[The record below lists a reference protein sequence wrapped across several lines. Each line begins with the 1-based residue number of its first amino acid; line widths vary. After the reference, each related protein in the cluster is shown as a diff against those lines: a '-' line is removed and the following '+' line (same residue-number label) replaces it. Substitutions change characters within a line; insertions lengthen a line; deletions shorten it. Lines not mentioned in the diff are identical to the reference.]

1 MKKILVIYT
10 GGTIGM
16 ARQGSDGALV
26 PVEFEKLYALIP
38 ELKELPAEI
47 HFQSWETP
55 IDSTE
60 MTPDHWVKLAHQI
73 FENYAFYDGF
83 VVLHGSDTMA
93 FTASALSF
101 MLCHLNKP
109 VILTGSQLPINIIRT
124 DGKENL
130 LTSIEIAMF
139 SDENG
144 EPLVRE
150 VCIYFEYKLYRG
162 NRTYKHSSESF
173 KAYKS
178 PNYPLLGEAGLEI
191 KIYRQNLLPSS
202 DAPVHLFT
210 DYESNIL
217 NISLFPGINF
227 QWMRSALENAHHLKA
242 LILLTYG
249 AGNAPKNPELKSL
262 LKMMNDRKIPVIN
275 ISQCKAGSVAMGK
288 YEVSHWLLDHDVIS
302 GYDMTREA
310 AITKTMCTLPLAKDL
325 TEFKRLFQTPL
336 AGEITLN

>member
-1 MKKILVIYT
+1 
-10 GGTIGM
+10 M

-38 ELKELPAEI
+38 ELRELPAQI
-47 HFQSWETP
+47 HFQSWDTP

-60 MTPDHWVKLAHQI
+60 MTPLHWVRLSKQI
-73 FENYAFYDGF
+73 YDNYAFFDGF

-101 MLCHLNKP
+101 MLRNLGKP

-130 LTSIEIAMF
+130 LTSIEIAML

-144 EPLVRE
+144 EPLIRE

-191 KIYRQNLLPSS
+191 KIYRQNLLPHPN
-202 DAPVHLFT
+202 APLEIYT
-210 DYESNIL
+210 LYEPNIL

-227 QWMRSALENAHHLKA
+227 QWMRNALENAHHLRA

-249 AGNAPKNPELKSL
+249 AGNAPKNQDLKSL
-262 LKMMNDRKIPVIN
+262 LQLMNERQIPVIN
-275 ISQCKAGSVAMGK
+275 ISQCKAGSVSMGK
-288 YEVSHWLLDHDVIS
+288 YEVSHWLIEHDVIS
-302 GYDMTREA
+302 GFDMTREA
-310 AITKTMCTLPLAKDL
+310 AITKTMCILPLAKDIAD
-325 TEFKRLFQTPL
+325 FKKLFQTPL
-336 AGEITLN
+336 AGELTLK